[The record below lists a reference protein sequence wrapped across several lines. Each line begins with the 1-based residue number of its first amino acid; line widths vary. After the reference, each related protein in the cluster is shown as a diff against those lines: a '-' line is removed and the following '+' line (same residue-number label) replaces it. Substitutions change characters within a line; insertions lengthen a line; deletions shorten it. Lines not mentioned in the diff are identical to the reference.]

1 MLRFCLFTTLFLT
14 IAVCCFQCKT
24 SIPDTFKH
32 HAGDPFISSMVESQF
47 FEINADS
54 GQVVEGQLGTRIV
67 CPVGCFLDK
76 NGKMIK
82 GKVRIELAEA
92 LQNDAMVRSNLTTQ
106 SGGKPLE
113 TGGMIY
119 WNVTSN
125 GAQVA
130 INPTIPVSIDIPTP
144 NKQDD
149 MQVYKGTRDPQGNMD
164 WVDPQPIEKFIIPAD
179 IFTLDFL
186 PKGFQAE
193 VERSMPFGKYKTA
206 TKELADSLYYSLS
219 VGVLPTG
226 ESGEYIHTDLNEAY
240 YNTQK
245 KVVDGKYTDDSYN
258 HGEKPIAHDAISEGS
273 ERLEIDPAMIMA
285 IYSEQY
291 QNTLIATREFEKR
304 LQTVFQSCSNKALE
318 AYLNNLDQPL
328 WQLDEMAAKAAEEKG
343 EIESAEQFKKYAAQ
357 KLNRVKN
364 GGVRADLLKKYL
376 KERVSAIKKELAEKK
391 QELRNALDKKNE
403 SARKVATEYKALLFK
418 RETYRMETY
427 GFEWSATGWLNID
440 RGLEPKDWDAQPLE
454 ILVDNGTEFDRVYT
468 YIIYESISS
477 LYRLNTDDNTRFYVG
492 NEQDPRMLMP
502 KKKTAAIISI
512 GYKNDQI
519 ALATGTIITG
529 EDTKATLHP
538 QWSDKAKMKEILNKY
553 NNYGNEN
560 QIEQDLVFM
569 EQLYI
574 EKQRQLTLQKEVDV
588 MYRLYYIAFPCA
600 LRGEGSILFDTK
612 CGMCHNKNMCD
623 KLTGPALYTARDSW
637 KDDNGLYAFIRNS
650 QKSIADR
657 HPRAVEQWNQWKPVL
672 MTNFEQLNSK
682 DMAAL
687 LMYIGDHQ
695 CVSLTQE

>member
-1 MLRFCLFTTLFLT
+1 MLRFCLRTTLFL
-14 IAVCCFQCKT
+14 AFAFCYFQCKT
-24 SIPDTFKH
+24 PLTDTFKF

-54 GQVVEGQLGTRIV
+54 GQVIEGALGTRIV
-67 CPVGCFLDK
+67 CPIGCFLDK
-76 NGKMIK
+76 NGKTIK
-82 GKVRIELAEA
+82 GKIRIELAEA

-113 TGGMIY
+113 TGGMLY
-119 WNVTSN
+119 CNVTSN

-130 INPTIPVSIDIPTP
+130 INPITPVSIDIPTP
-144 NKQDD
+144 NKQED
-149 MQVYKGTRDPQGNMD
+149 MQVYKGTRDPEGNMD
-164 WVDPQPIEKFIIPAD
+164 WIDPQPIEKFITPVD

-219 VGVLPTG
+219 VGVLPV
-226 ESGEYIHTDLNEAY
+226 ESSEYIHTDLNEAY

-245 KVVDGKYTDDSYN
+245 KVVDGKYTDDSYG
-258 HGEKPIAHDAISEGS
+258 HSGEHTFQDSLAESVTKP
-273 ERLEIDPAMIMA
+273 EIDPAMIMA
-285 IYSEQY
+285 LYSEPF

-304 LQTVFQSCSNKALE
+304 LQTVFKTCSNKALE
-318 AYLNNLDQPL
+318 AYVNNLDQPL
-328 WQLDEMAAKAAEEKG
+328 WQLDEMAAKVAEEKG

-357 KLNRVKN
+357 KLTRVKN
-364 GGVRADLLKKYL
+364 GGERANLLKKYL

-403 SARKVATEYKALLFK
+403 SARKVANEYKALLFK

-427 GFEWSATGWLNID
+427 GFEWSATGWLNVDKGII
-440 RGLEPKDWDAQPLE
+440 PKDWDAQPLE
-454 ILVDNGTEFDRVYT
+454 ILVDNSNEFDRVYT
-468 YIIYESISS
+468 YIIYESINS
-477 LYRLNTDDNTRFYVG
+477 LYRLNTDDNNRFYVG
-492 NEQDPRMLMP
+492 NEKDPRMLMP

-519 ALATGTIITG
+519 AMATSTITTG
-529 EDTKATLHP
+529 EDTKASLHLEL
-538 QWSDKAKMKEILNKY
+538 SDKAKMKAVLNQY
-553 NNYGNEN
+553 NNYGKEN

-569 EQLYI
+569 EQLYV
-574 EKQRQLTLQKEVDV
+574 EKQRQLALQKEVDV

-600 LRGEGSILFDTK
+600 LLEEGSILFDTK
-612 CGMCHNKNMCD
+612 CGLCHNKNMCD
-623 KLTGPALYTARDSW
+623 KLIGPALYTARDSW

-650 QKSIADR
+650 QKSIADG
-657 HPRAVEQWNQWKPVL
+657 HPRAVEQWNTWKPIL
-672 MTNFEQLNSK
+672 MTSFEQLNSK

-687 LMYIGDHQ
+687 LMYISDHNCTNPPQ
-695 CVSLTQE
+695 TQ